1 MSTGE
6 FSRATED
13 AYKKLTEALSHVIS
27 SLEAV
32 DGAAGSV
39 SDAVNEV
46 SSYFTSP
53 ELASLHGALLAYQ
66 STHPMAVC
74 WLILLATEWKL
85 HPYPIAVSVATPVGL
100 GKLEVHRMQL
110 SLW

>member
-1 MSTGE
+1 MP
-6 FSRATED
+6 
-13 AYKKLTEALSHVIS
+13 YKKLTEALSHVIS

-53 ELASLHGALLAYQ
+53 ELASLHGALSAYQ
-66 STHPMAVC
+66 STHPM
-74 WLILLATEWKL
+74 WLILLATEWK
-85 HPYPIAVSVATPVGL
+85 ISSTPVSHSCQCSYASWL
-100 GKLEVHRMQL
+100 GQARSTQNAAFIVVVLTLCMC
-110 SLW
+110 

>member
-27 SLEAV
+27 SLSTV
-32 DGAAGSV
+32 DGAA
-39 SDAVNEV
+39 AVNEV

-53 ELASLHGALLAYQ
+53 ELASLYGALSAYQ
-66 STHPMAVC
+66 SAHPMAV
-74 WLILLATEWKL
+74 W
-85 HPYPIAVSVATPVGL
+85 
-100 GKLEVHRMQL
+100 
-110 SLW
+110 